1 MRRET
6 EHSGSSSWTAR
17 GEDSVPP
24 ERPFCY
30 CGIQAKLRI
39 SGKSKS
45 FGRRFYNCPN
55 YKNKSQCS
63 FFEWIDLQSDQ
74 NNCCKITLELAERRN
89 ERVLH
94 ERLGIEQSKF
104 QAMEKKYKGILKA
117 LILSWSFFILFCVVI
132 LMSQKKYNVSPPM
145 LPEL

>member
-1 MRRET
+1 MRGVT
-6 EHSGSSSWTAR
+6 EHSGSSSWIAR
-17 GEDSVPP
+17 GEDSVPV

-94 ERLGIEQSKF
+94 ERLGIEQFKF
-104 QAMEKKYKGILKA
+104 
-117 LILSWSFFILFCVVI
+117 
-132 LMSQKKYNVSPPM
+132 
-145 LPEL
+145 